1 MRGKGSSRRR
11 PRLGFFL
18 TLPER
23 ARRARAVSGRCG
35 EGREGEGE
43 RSSVD
48 GRMNVS
54 IRARRVDGVER
65 GERVHFLFWPEK
77 WGGLS
82 RGRLRLFAVGRYGK
96 GWLGGGGREIIEIS
110 TSNKE
115 RYMSAR

>member
-11 PRLGFFL
+11 PRLRFFL

-43 RSSVD
+43 RSNVD

-54 IRARRVDGVER
+54 IRARAEWTEWNEASEFTFCSGQKNGEDFQGGVCVCSRSVGMGRVGSAEER
-65 GERVHFLFWPEK
+65 ERD
-77 WGGLS
+77 
-82 RGRLRLFAVGRYGK
+82 
-96 GWLGGGGREIIEIS
+96 
-110 TSNKE
+110 N
-115 RYMSAR
+115 

>member
-77 WGGLS
+77 NGEDFQGGVRVWG
-82 RGRLRLFAVGRYGK
+82 
-96 GWLGGGGREIIEIS
+96 IS
-110 TSNKE
+110 VWEWDGMTRRRTE
-115 RYMSAR
+115 RDN